1 MGICTINRAAGLRHI
16 YQLTTKFLCCIN
28 ITLVENGG
36 IQIARNKLPANE
48 QVTTS
53 HSEKWL
59 QISAHKLGGLI
70 CKYVINISTEV

>member
-1 MGICTINRAAGLRHI
+1 
-16 YQLTTKFLCCIN
+16 
-28 ITLVENGG
+28 VENGG

-53 HSEKWL
+53 DSEKWL

-70 CKYVINISTEV
+70 CKYRINISTEV